1 MAWTAS
7 NPVSIG
13 DATKEAAHWDVIWAN
28 GDYLYDWLVARK
40 IFTLEDTAP
49 TGWAIISGCT
59 DGLLAVK
66 GGTAAYNVDG
76 GTKLAGTWTQPNHV
90 HAGGA
95 HTHATAGYTLQTAD
109 IPSHTHGFSTN
120 LVSSGGGTYAGT
132 GGGTEF
138 GTNNTTTGTSGTN
151 GTSHDHGNTGSAGDG
166 GNTGN
171 GATANTWR
179 PVANVGILIE
189 KSA

>member
-1 MAWTAS
+1 MAWTAV
-7 NPVSIG
+7 NPVTVG
-13 DATKEAAHWDVIWAN
+13 HAMKQAAHWAIAWAN
-28 GDYLYDWLVARK
+28 GTYIYDWVVARK
-40 IFTLEDTAP
+40 IFTLENTAP
-49 TGWAIISGCT
+49 IGWEIISGCT

-66 GGTAAYNVDG
+66 GGANAYNVSG

-95 HTHATAGYTLQTAD
+95 HTHATAGHTLTTAQ
-109 IPSHTHGFSTN
+109 IPSHTHGFSAS
-120 LVSSGGGTYAGT
+120 LVASGGGSYAGT
-132 GGGTEF
+132 GAASNH

-151 GTSHDHGNTGSAGDG
+151 DTAHDHGNTGSAGDG

-171 GATANTWR
+171 GATAITWR